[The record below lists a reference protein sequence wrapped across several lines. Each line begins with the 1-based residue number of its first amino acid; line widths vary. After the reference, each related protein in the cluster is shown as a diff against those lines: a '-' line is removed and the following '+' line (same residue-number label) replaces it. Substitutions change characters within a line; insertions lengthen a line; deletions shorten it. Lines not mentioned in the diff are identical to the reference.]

1 MIDTQA
7 RPRPYFALLGTAAIL
22 GLATAVITFIFVAVV
37 GVATDAL
44 WGQAAA
50 ATGLPAPVWTLLVCT
65 SGGLLVGILV
75 RIFGDHSGIFAE
87 IMREFGRTGRFEY
100 RHAPGILLTG
110 LVSLVSGGS
119 LGPEAPLADASG
131 GLGTWLAER
140 LGFDERRTR
149 SLSYSGLSGMLG
161 AFFTAPI
168 GGALLALESAQGGAS
183 GVALYFWTLFPSLLS
198 AAVATVAF
206 VTLTHSYFGQLYA
219 FPDYVPAARHML
231 QAVPLGVI
239 GGAVG
244 VLFFLFLGRLQTW
257 LRPMKSR
264 LVLRGLLGG
273 VGMGIAGALLPLVLF
288 SGEVELLEL
297 IERAAELGVA
307 MLIVLAFVKLF
318 VTCLILATGWKGGYI
333 FPVLF
338 VGAALGLAAHLLF
351 PAIPMA
357 VAVAATMAGALA
369 ATMRAP
375 LFAILMTVILVERET
390 APAVAVAV
398 VTASLFVAFVQLMMS
413 RRAAVGTPTEAAAPQ

>member
-7 RPRPYFALLGTAAIL
+7 KPRPYFTLLGTAAIL
-22 GLATAVITFIFVAVV
+22 GLATAVITFVFIALVAV
-37 GVATDAL
+37 ATEAV
-44 WGQAAA
+44 WVQAAA
-50 ATGLPAPVWTLLVCT
+50 LTGLPAPLWTLLICSV
-65 SGGLLVGILV
+65 GGLLVGLLV
-75 RIFGDHSGIFAE
+75 RAFGDHSGIFAE

-100 RHAPGILLTG
+100 RHAPGIVLTA

-149 SLSYSGLSGMLG
+149 SLSYSGISGMLG
-161 AFFTAPI
+161 AFFTAPV
-168 GGALLALESAQGGAS
+168 GGALLALESAQGGVS

-198 AAVATVAF
+198 ASVATVAF
-206 VTLTHSYFGQLYA
+206 VALANSYFGQLYA
-219 FPDYVPAARHML
+219 FPDYVPAARHLL
-231 QAVPLGVI
+231 QAVPLGLI

-264 LVLRGLLGG
+264 LVLRGLIGG

-288 SGEVELLEL
+288 SGEEELLEL
-297 IERAAELGVA
+297 IERAAEIGVP
-307 MLIVLAFVKLF
+307 MLIVLAFVKLL

-333 FPVLF
+333 FPILF
-338 VGAALGLAAHLLF
+338 VGAALGLAAHRLF
-351 PAIPMA
+351 PAIPVA

-375 LFAILMTVILVERET
+375 LFAILMTVVLVERET

-398 VTASLFVAFVQLMMS
+398 VAASLFVALVQIMMA